1 MAYAPSAPSS
11 ALRAVA
17 VTPNDDDDLAHITSG
32 LWIGATGDVT
42 VIPANNANDAPI
54 TFAAIPAG
62 TLLPLSVRRVMDTG
76 TDATQI
82 VAFW

>member
-1 MAYAPSAPSS
+1 MVYAPSAPSP

-17 VTPNDDDDLAHITSG
+17 VTPNDDDDLVHITSG

-42 VIPANNANDAPI
+42 VIPANNADDAPI
-54 TFAAIPAG
+54 TFASVPAG
-62 TLLPLSVRRVMDTG
+62 TLLPLSVRRVLDTG
-76 TDATQI
+76 TDASAI